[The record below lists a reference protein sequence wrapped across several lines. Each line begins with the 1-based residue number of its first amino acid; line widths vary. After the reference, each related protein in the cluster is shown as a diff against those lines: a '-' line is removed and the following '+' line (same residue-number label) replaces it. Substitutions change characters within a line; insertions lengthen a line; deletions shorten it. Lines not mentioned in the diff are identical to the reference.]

1 MATIK
6 DEVLYIGSDVYNH
19 LPKEVQKEFEW
30 FRRYSKMYEL
40 DGTQFDENGEE
51 VDMEWEGDE
60 VFDDIEDIQ
69 DFCGEEDL
77 AVLSMDVYK
86 KIFDVFTGEDEEFFE
101 NLTKQISGNQMR
113 LKYE

>member
-1 MATIK
+1 MFPFCSLFLTK
-6 DEVLYIGSDVYNH
+6 VFPLKCSFWVYI
-19 LPKEVQKEFEW
+19 
-30 FRRYSKMYEL
+30 

-86 KIFDVFTGEDEEFFE
+86 KIFDVFTGEHE
-101 NLTKQISGNQMR
+101 
-113 LKYE
+113 